1 MDESE
6 DRNLGQQMRDTFA
19 LADVYV
25 DMSDD
30 GEPRRELDRFFN
42 ALFGDPFVSPTRS
55 EYAMSQAFAA
65 GLRSVDLSRQVGA
78 AITTDNAEVLAVGCN
93 EVPKFGGGAYW
104 EGDKPDGRDF
114 AQGGDPNAKL
124 RRVLMDQV
132 RTALIQR
139 EVLDAKTAPSENTF
153 REALKDT
160 RLDDLTEF
168 GRVVHGEMHALL
180 DAARR
185 GVSTNGA
192 TLYCT
197 TFPCHNCAKHIVA
210 AGIKEVR
217 YIAPYPKSLAE
228 DLHPESIVVE
238 PDGPTP
244 RRVRFVPFK
253 GISPAIYAPLFVKTG
268 SKRRKEDGTPV
279 VFDARAADPKLV
291 REGDVAYL
299 DRERLA
305 LIDLESSL
313 GHSEVRLD
321 ERALAT
327 PDPLGGPAG
336 EGDRTP
342 EHEGEDGA
350 GVPGSDS

>member
-1 MDESE
+1 
-6 DRNLGQQMRDTFA
+6 
-19 LADVYV
+19 
-25 DMSDD
+25 
-30 GEPRRELDRFFN
+30 
-42 ALFGDPFVSPTRS
+42 
-55 EYAMSQAFAA
+55 
-65 GLRSVDLSRQVGA
+65 
-78 AITTDNAEVLAVGCN
+78 
-93 EVPKFGGGAYW
+93 
-104 EGDKPDGRDF
+104 
-114 AQGGDPNAKL
+114 
-124 RRVLMDQV
+124 MDQV

-279 VFDARAADPKLV
+279 VFDARAADPKPVPRGGRGLSRPRAAGAHRFWSRV
-291 REGDVAYL
+291 WDIARFGSMSALSPRPIRWEGQL
-299 DRERLA
+299 ERGT
-305 LIDLESSL
+305 EHPSM
-313 GHSEVRLD
+313 
-321 ERALAT
+321 RAKT
-327 PDPLGGPAG
+327 EQVCPDPTRDLGFGIR
-336 EGDRTP
+336 RTENP
-342 EHEGEDGA
+342 TA
-350 GVPGSDS
+350 VARSVCPIVQPKWRS